1 VEAVQQAQEPSPI
14 ITVLTAEPNAASSP
28 HQIQT
33 VEVLKMDWLHE
44 LMRAE
49 GLEPQE
55 APSADL
61 RSKLL
66 AQADKM
72 LAELEKYKTEAEL
85 DGNGSKYWWSAQSV
99 EGQRRVVMR
108 INSKSIARSSI
119 YVDNTLNAVKD
130 AVRRMRNTV
139 ERSKKEQWAAE
150 EARLKKK

>member
-1 VEAVQQAQEPSPI
+1 
-14 ITVLTAEPNAASSP
+14 
-28 HQIQT
+28 
-33 VEVLKMDWLHE
+33 MDWLHE

-49 GLEPQE
+49 GLEPKD

-72 LAELEKYKTEAEL
+72 LAELDKYKTETEL

-108 INSKSIARSSI
+108 LNSKSISGSSI
-119 YVDNTLNAVKD
+119 YVDNTLAAVKD
-130 AVRRMRNTV
+130 AVQRMRNTV
-139 ERSKKEQWAAE
+139 ERSTKEQWAEE
-150 EARLKKK
+150 EARLRKK